1 MPTTIDNET
10 ELSAVNSI
18 LASIGQ
24 SPIDTLD
31 YSNPE
36 IDFIYKLLRE
46 ANIDTQNEGWEF
58 NTERH
63 VTTTKDAYDRF
74 PIATNVLRYD
84 VTDGQIYRTYDVIRK
99 YKDGIPYLYDKVN
112 HKFEFTSVDTL
123 DLDVVLAVPFE
134 ELPSVFQRYITY
146 RASVRAAIQL
156 VSNPQLVELLR
167 VQEAQA
173 RANCIEYECNQGDHS
188 FMGWEAETSYNA
200 FQPYKSLRR
209 H

>member
-24 SPIDTLD
+24 SPTDTLD

-63 VTTTKDAYDRF
+63 VTTNKDAFDRF

-84 VTDGQIYRTYDVIRK
+84 VTDGQVYRTYDVIRK
-99 YKDGIPYLYDKVN
+99 YKDGDPYLYDKVN
-112 HKFEFTSVDTL
+112 HKFEFTSIDTL
-123 DLDVVLAVPFE
+123 D
-134 ELPSVFQRYITY
+134 
-146 RASVRAAIQL
+146 
-156 VSNPQLVELLR
+156 
-167 VQEAQA
+167 
-173 RANCIEYECNQGDHS
+173 
-188 FMGWEAETSYNA
+188 
-200 FQPYKSLRR
+200 
-209 H
+209 

>member
-24 SPIDTLD
+24 SPTDTLD

-63 VTTTKDAYDRF
+63 VPLTK
-74 PIATNVLRYD
+74 
-84 VTDGQIYRTYDVIRK
+84 
-99 YKDGIPYLYDKVN
+99 IPMIGFL
-112 HKFEFTSVDTL
+112 
-123 DLDVVLAVPFE
+123 
-134 ELPSVFQRYITY
+134 
-146 RASVRAAIQL
+146 
-156 VSNPQLVELLR
+156 
-167 VQEAQA
+167 
-173 RANCIEYECNQGDHS
+173 
-188 FMGWEAETSYNA
+188 
-200 FQPYKSLRR
+200 
-209 H
+209 

>member
-63 VTTTKDAYDRF
+63 VTTDKDSYDRF

-84 VTDGQIYRTYDVIRK
+84 VTDGQVYRTYDVIRK
-99 YKDGIPYLYDKVN
+99 YKDGSPYLYDKVN
-112 HKFEFTSVDTL
+112 HKFEFTSVD
-123 DLDVVLAVPFE
+123 
-134 ELPSVFQRYITY
+134 I
-146 RASVRAAIQL
+146 
-156 VSNPQLVELLR
+156 
-167 VQEAQA
+167 
-173 RANCIEYECNQGDHS
+173 CNIAHD
-188 FMGWEAETSYNA
+188 
-200 FQPYKSLRR
+200 
-209 H
+209 